1 MGGGCGQGMCTLNP
15 RGRLAVGPRTTLKE
29 IPLYEIPGAVH
40 PKPVLVCVCV
50 RVCVCVCVCV
60 CVRSRSTWSLHCHC
74 LQLVWPSWL
83 TFLHGLT
90 LD

>member
-40 PKPVLVCVCV
+40 PKPVLVCV
-50 RVCVCVCVCV
+50 RVCVRASV
-60 CVRSRSTWSLHCHC
+60 SAFAHG
-74 LQLVWPSWL
+74 P
-83 TFLHGLT
+83 HGLCIAIVFNWYGPPG
-90 LD
+90 LPSCMA